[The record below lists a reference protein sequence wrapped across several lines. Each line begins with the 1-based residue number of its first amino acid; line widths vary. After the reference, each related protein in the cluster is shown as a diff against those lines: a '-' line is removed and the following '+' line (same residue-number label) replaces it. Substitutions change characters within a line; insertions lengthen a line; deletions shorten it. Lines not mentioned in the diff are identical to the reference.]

1 MSNPEYTGF
10 AYQVRNANGKEF
22 LLSSSF
28 GRTRG
33 LAKRRLKAVQFER
46 CQQHR
51 PMLDVIDLL
60 EVEIRVVA
68 RFAA

>member
-1 MSNPEYTGF
+1 MSTPEYTGF
-10 AYQVRNANGKEF
+10 AYLVRNANGQEF
-22 LLSSSF
+22 LLSPSF
-28 GRTRG
+28 ARTEG
-33 LAKRRLKAVQFER
+33 QAKRRLKAVQFQR

-68 RFAA
+68 RAAA